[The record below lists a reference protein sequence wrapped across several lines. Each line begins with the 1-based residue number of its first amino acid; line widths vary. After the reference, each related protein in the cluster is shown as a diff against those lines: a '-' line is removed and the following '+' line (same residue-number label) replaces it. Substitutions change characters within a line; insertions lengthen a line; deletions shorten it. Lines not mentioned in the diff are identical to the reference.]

1 MLDFFRN
8 GKENKTENAFMY
20 GSFTTWMMC
29 AVLISLTKKKK
40 ATTQYIWTGEGI
52 KMRKADEKMIRAMK
66 CLA

>member
-40 ATTQYIWTGEGI
+40 KKHNILELV
-52 KMRKADEKMIRAMK
+52 KA
-66 CLA
+66 

>member
-40 ATTQYIWTGEGI
+40 SNNTIY
-52 KMRKADEKMIRAMK
+52 
-66 CLA
+66 